1 MRETILHYIEGLG
14 WLSPELVVLLLA
26 MLPIFELR
34 GSVPVGIILFKL
46 PVLET
51 AFYSILGNMLPIVI
65 LLLLFDPVYQ
75 WLSRYPRID
84 RLFQWVFKR
93 TRRKGKLIERL
104 EVVGL
109 VLFVSI
115 PLPVTGAW
123 SPTETKPPGF
133 AMSCPRFT
141 SSPACTSAFDGAPIC
156 WLRGSTYSSTKGSRS
171 IGSAHVASLCS

>member
-123 SPTETKPPGF
+123 TGSVAAFLFKIPFWK
-133 AMSCPRFT
+133 AL
-141 SSPACTSAFDGAPIC
+141 PAILCGVTIACVVVS
-156 WLRGSTYSSTKGSRS
+156 L
-171 IGSAHVASLCS
+171 ASLGVIQLPGIFGVSAP